1 MHAWEMYVLR
11 EATEVMTQLNGHA
24 LLDVGSEYVVL
35 SLAMAELWVD
45 WSNPDTVSSILY

>member
-35 SLAMAELWVD
+35 SLAMAELWVVRREMKKI
-45 WSNPDTVSSILY
+45 NVK